1 MKKQIL
7 GLALCFGVLAGAIGG
22 GVGVLMDAGIPMI
35 AFVSLLAAAVC
46 IGLLY
51 ANLMRGV
58 KVMAGQGSW
67 FVTVTDAGLMIEK
80 PKVGSTTY
88 MTWQLIKRV
97 ALKNN
102 QLIIVLKN
110 GLSYFLPLAS
120 LSPERAQELSAFCA
134 ANAGKEVPPDKQV
147 APPAVM
153 LSAPV
158 LPCADG
164 VPARQEMADE
174 MARQR
179 TGRAWWVLLVGL
191 ACMMGGLVVLVWAWV
206 ATGEENVL
214 SVGLVLGFA
223 YMGIRS
229 ILHPGWAMRKWVHQD
244 ARSVA
249 YIHQGKVLVHTPGVA
264 WSQVEASQVTE
275 GREYRHAYVYTVGG
289 GGVLGISREVPPPS
303 GLPRPVPVKRGR
315 TWLALA
321 VSTLVVPALVALG
334 MWCWVSSLQDS
345 VEDEAGE
352 RGCALAAYVQ
362 ELLPPGEFP
371 GPIYWGGVFDH
382 DDGSVDIIFLWEN
395 GMELKMLLPGDGESE
410 SGTEGEL

>member
-1 MKKQIL
+1 MKKQVL
-7 GLALCFGVLAGAIGG
+7 GLALRFGVLAGAIGG
-22 GVGVLMDAGIPMI
+22 GVGVLQGVGILMI

-51 ANLMRGV
+51 ANLMSGA

-88 MTWQLIKRV
+88 MTWQMIKRV

-120 LSPERAQELSAFCA
+120 LSPERAGELSAFCA

-147 APPAVM
+147 APPAAM

-174 MARQR
+174 MVRQR
-179 TGRAWWVLLVGL
+179 TGRAWWVLVWL

-264 WSQVEASQVTE
+264 WSQVAVPLVSAA
-275 GREYRHAYVYTVGG
+275 REFRHAYVYTVGG
-289 GGVLGISREVPPPS
+289 GGVLGISRVVPPPP

-352 RGCALAAYVQ
+352 RGCALASYVQ

-371 GPIYWGGVFDH
+371 GPIYWGAVFDRE
-382 DDGSVDIIFLWEN
+382 DGGTDVIYLWEN
-395 GMELKMLLPGDGESE
+395 GMELKLQLPAPGESE
-410 SGTEGEL
+410 SGADGEL